1 MDLFTYRINL
11 KELELCTKVKDLEL
25 LVRKYTLLCSRST
38 LLEPW
43 STKETNTSEPIV
55 LLYKLLVFSLKC
67 YSERSKNTLPDFIY
81 NTQKKAHKVLLNTIL
96 GFNINSNREKCFP
109 LGRLISYEEFMDWF
123 EFDTVL
129 TLPNIQP
136 YAENLNAIIGSN
148 PIHFRIVFNKLL
160 TSFDH
165 YSIDLPDTTK
175 VLVYTIRYKQINFPD
190 TPQTVWDLFIKES
203 LIEAMQVPKKDID
216 ASILKLEQQIT
227 ALKHIKEIL

>member
-1 MDLFTYRINL
+1 MDLFTYKINL

-38 LLEPW
+38 LLQPW
-43 STKETNTSEPIV
+43 SVKKTNISEPIV

-67 YSERSKNTLPDFIY
+67 YSERSKKTLPDFIY
-81 NTQKKAHKVLLNTIL
+81 STQEKAHRALLNTIL

-109 LGRLISYEEFMDWF
+109 LGCLISYEEFMDWF

-129 TLPNIQP
+129 TLPTSQP

-160 TSFDH
+160 TSFDT
-165 YSIDLPDTTK
+165 YSMDLPNTTK

-203 LIEAMQVPKKDID
+203 LREAMQVPKKDID

>member
-67 YSERSKNTLPDFIY
+67 YSKRSKNILPDFIY
-81 NTQKKAHKVLLNTIL
+81 STQKKAHRALLNTIL

-109 LGRLISYEEFMDWF
+109 LGCLISYEEFMDWF

-160 TSFDH
+160 TSFDN
-165 YSIDLPDTTK
+165 YSTDLPETTK

-203 LIEAMQVPKKDID
+203 LREAMQVPKKDMD